1 MEADT
6 KKSTKVRLQELK
18 CSALYCDR
26 GDRGARYKTPKLE
39 VGQAFVLLMNHVDTV
54 HPLPAPPTSSSYQT
68 LTDSVKLP
76 AVPSIAAMD
85 TYGLLTKSLPGEVR
99 IKSSAEAAS
108 KSATSQAGI
117 QIDEI
122 TAQQEFLKYA
132 VEAEALVTSD
142 NADRQAKK
150 AEQLLPA
157 KTMLEK
163 QVAKSSAEATSQSEP
178 RCRDAKYAAD
188 HEAICTNSQ
197 VGNKF
202 DKSTALPEL
211 IKSAV
216 EVVQLVTSDVDR
228 QAKKAA
234 EKARQRA
241 AKY

>member
-85 TYGLLTKSLPGEVR
+85 TYGLLTRSLPGEVKT
-99 IKSSAEAAS
+99 KSSAEPAS
-108 KSATSQAGI
+108 KSETRC
-117 QIDEI
+117 
-122 TAQQEFLKYA
+122 
-132 VEAEALVTSD
+132 SD
-142 NADRQAKK
+142 GKH
-150 AEQLLPA
+150 
-157 KTMLEK
+157 
-163 QVAKSSAEATSQSEP
+163 
-178 RCRDAKYAAD
+178 AAD

-202 DKSTALPEL
+202 DKITALPEL
-211 IKSAV
+211 IKSAA
-216 EVVQLVTSDVDR
+216 EVDQLATSDVDR

-234 EKARQRA
+234 KKARQRA
-241 AKY
+241 AKYGHEKLLPEFIKTSTAKASPKTSAASMEIYKVF